1 MNVCIA
7 YESKYGNGQKCVK
20 HLKDI
25 ISNKGHVVDIFSVRD
40 VKPNELLQA
49 DVYVFSAPTQ
59 IGSPARKMKKFLKKI
74 NITQEGAKY
83 ALITTHSSDKTEVL
97 EKMEKL
103 LQPTGMT
110 KITDGLK
117 IKVTGM
123 KGPLE
128 DSYEEK
134 LETFANDILGSG

>member
-1 MNVCIA
+1 
-7 YESKYGNGQKCVK
+7 
-20 HLKDI
+20 
-25 ISNKGHVVDIFSVRD
+25 
-40 VKPNELLQA
+40 
-49 DVYVFSAPTQ
+49 
-59 IGSPARKMKKFLKKI
+59 
-74 NITQEGAKY
+74 
-83 ALITTHSSDKTEVL
+83 
-97 EKMEKL
+97 MEKL

-134 LETFANDILGSG
+134 LEEFANDILGSG

>member
-1 MNVCIA
+1 MKVCIA
-7 YESKYGNGQKCVK
+7 YESKYGNGQKCVER
-20 HLKDI
+20 LKDI
-25 ISNKGHVVDIFSVRD
+25 ISKKGHAVDLFSVRG

-97 EKMEKL
+97 KKMEKL

-110 KITDGLK
+110 KITDGLE

-134 LETFANDILGSG
+134 LEAFANDILGSG

>member
-1 MNVCIA
+1 MKVCIA
-7 YESKYGNGQKCVK
+7 YESKYGNGQKCVE

-25 ISNKGHVVDIFSVRD
+25 ISKKGHAVDLFSVRD
-40 VKPNELLQA
+40 VKPNELLQ
-49 DVYVFSAPTQ
+49 DDIYVFSAPTQ

-83 ALITTHSSDKTEVL
+83 ALITTHSSDTTEVL

-123 KGPLE
+123 KGPLG

-134 LETFANDILGSG
+134 LETFANDTLGSG